1 MNFLGFIDLIR
12 QEFKVERYWQV
23 VVFYNL
29 DFDLFQYVEDEL
41 LDIGFS
47 LKEIDRLYY
56 QLWSD
61 KVKAVTCSNTDYCV
75 SIVLFNKHGTV
86 TDYIDSIVHE
96 AEHIK
101 QSMLKVY
108 EVEDKDEPPAY
119 TIGYLVSR
127 MYPVFRKYVCKNC

>member
-1 MNFLGFIDLIR
+1 MIK

-29 DFDLFQYVEDEL
+29 DFNLFQYVEDEL

-47 LKEIDRLYY
+47 HKKIKSLLHILSFKA
-56 QLWSD
+56 
-61 KVKAVTCSNTDYCV
+61 KAVTCSNSKRHI
-75 SIVLFNKHGTV
+75 SIVLFNRHDTI

-108 EVEDKDEPPAY
+108 GVEDKDEPPAY

>member
-12 QEFKVERYWQV
+12 QEFKIESYWQV
-23 VVFYNL
+23 VVFYNI
-29 DFDLFQYVEDEL
+29 DFNLFQYIEDEL

-56 QLWSD
+56 QLWFD
-61 KVKAVTCSNTDYCV
+61 KAKAITCSNPERHI
-75 SIVLFNKHGTV
+75 SIVLFNRHDTV

>member
-29 DFDLFQYVEDEL
+29 DFNLFQYVEDEL

-47 LKEIDRLYY
+47 YKKIKSLLHILRFKA
-56 QLWSD
+56 
-61 KVKAVTCSNTDYCV
+61 KAVTCSNSERHI
-75 SIVLFNKHGTV
+75 SIVLFNRHDTV

-108 EVEDKDEPPAY
+108 GVEDKDEPPAY

>member
-1 MNFLGFIDLIR
+1 MTSRMVRQHFYVRHYWEAIIYYNVDYGFFDVIVNDL
-12 QEFKVERYWQV
+12 K
-23 VVFYNL
+23 
-29 DFDLFQYVEDEL
+29 
-41 LDIGFS
+41 DIGFS
-47 LKEIDRLYY
+47 YKKIKSLLHNLRFKA
-56 QLWSD
+56 
-61 KVKAVTCSNTDYCV
+61 KAVTCSNPERHI
-75 SIVLFNKHGTV
+75 SIVLFNRHDTV

-108 EVEDKDEPPAY
+108 MVEDKDEPPAY

>member
-12 QEFKVERYWQV
+12 QEFKVESYWQV

-29 DFDLFQYVEDEL
+29 DFNLFQYVEDEL
-41 LDIGFS
+41 FDIGFS

-61 KVKAVTCSNTDYCV
+61 KAKAVTCNNPERHI
-75 SIVLFNKHGTV
+75 SIVLFNRHDTV
-86 TDYIDSIVHE
+86 TDYINSIVHE

-101 QSMLKVY
+101 QSMLEVY
-108 EVEDKDEPPAY
+108 GVKDKDEPPAY
-119 TIGYLVSR
+119 TVGYLVSK
-127 MYPVFRKYVCKNC
+127 MYPVFRKYVCKN